1 MIRLRQSAGRET
13 GSAYLVTLLVMLV
26 LTITALSVSVVTQ
39 MEQEIGANELSV
51 ARVFYAADTGIA
63 LSTARALVRA
73 DYVSSEITVDAPTS
87 LSKLDLEHQVE
98 VSAFYPIL
106 NTPCNLC
113 EVNNAGQYGSK
124 THYKTNHAVTS
135 QATRVAAT
143 DDTPLA
149 FKTVTA
155 MMEIQPWD
163 PPTEAFAPAND
174 PEELAKIKY

>member
-1 MIRLRQSAGRET
+1 MTRNRRQLLHST

-26 LTITALSVSVVTQ
+26 LTITALSVSIVTQ

-51 ARVFYAADTGIA
+51 ARVFYAADTGVA
-63 LSTARALVRA
+63 MSTARAVVSA
-73 DYVSSEITVDAPTS
+73 DYQSTTITVDAPTS
-87 LSKLDLEHQVE
+87 LSKLQLEHEVE
-98 VSAFYPIL
+98 MSPFYPIL

-113 EVNNAGQYGSK
+113 EVNNSGEYGAQ

-135 QATRVAAT
+135 QATRQSAT

-155 MMEIQPWD
+155 MVEIQPWD
-163 PPTEAFAPAND
+163 PPTEAFAPANN
-174 PEELAKIKY
+174 PTELAKIKY